1 MDWRVAIITAS
12 DKGSQG
18 EREDKSGS
26 ILHELVS
33 SIHGQVISYEV
44 IPDEQSVIEKKLV
57 QLCDELQSELV
68 LTTGGTGF
76 AARDVTPEA
85 TKAVIQKEVPGLP
98 ERMRAATLANTKFAV
113 LSRATAGIRGN
124 TLIINFP
131 GSPKGVRECFEA
143 IQDVLP
149 HALQILRGNTEH
161 ERGAS
166 I

>member
-1 MDWRVAIITAS
+1 MKWKVGIITAS
-12 DKGSQG
+12 DKGSRG
-18 EREDKSGS
+18 EREDKSGN
-26 ILHELVS
+26 ILQELIS
-33 SIHGQVISYEV
+33 SINGEIISYEV
-44 IPDEQSVIEKKLV
+44 IPDEQSIIEEKLV
-57 QLCDELQSELV
+57 QLTDVVGCELI

-131 GSPKGVRECFEA
+131 GSPKGVKECFEA

-161 ERGAS
+161 ERGPS
-166 I
+166 V

>member
-1 MDWRVAIITAS
+1 MEWKVGIITAS

-18 EREDKSGS
+18 EREDKSGR
-26 ILHELVS
+26 ILQELVAG
-33 SIHGQVISYEV
+33 IQGQIISYEV
-44 IPDEQSVIEKKLV
+44 IPDEQTIIEQKLI
-57 QLCDELQSELV
+57 QYCDEIGCELV

-85 TKAVIQKEVPGLP
+85 TKVVIQKEVPGLP

-131 GSPKGVRECFEA
+131 GSPKGVKECFES

-161 ERGAS
+161 EGGPSA
-166 I
+166 